1 MRDGIVADS
10 DCTIMRVYTDN
21 RRRVM
26 QEGGIFGAVTTTDA
40 ILEKIGIE

>member
-1 MRDGIVADS
+1 MS
-10 DCTIMRVYTDN
+10 DPHCTIMRVYTDN

-40 ILEKIGIE
+40 VLEKIGIE